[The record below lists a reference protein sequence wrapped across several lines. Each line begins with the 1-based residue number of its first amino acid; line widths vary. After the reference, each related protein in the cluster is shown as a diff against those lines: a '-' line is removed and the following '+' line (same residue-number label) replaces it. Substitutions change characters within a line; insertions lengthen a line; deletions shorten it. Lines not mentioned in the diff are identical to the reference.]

1 MNNINA
7 KNPSS
12 IDPLDL
18 FLEMD
23 PDQNE
28 FDQLFLPPLTDT
40 EQLELDEILNSL
52 VSPIEPD
59 LTQMRPCYNDIA
71 SCHRNASE
79 ERNEDW
85 STMGCANSGSQ
96 MNYLIGATSTTTLH
110 SLSSPSNNATN
121 VSTGE
126 NAYSKESAMF
136 PDVTADSSVANS
148 SVAESVGP
156 SSMALRNLSNV
167 ENSRTEKRHESRRT
181 HLERKSQD
189 NLRYNT
195 KLSRL
200 YREINS
206 LVNLIEGQRRRSK
219 PQILTA
225 VIRILKNQLE
235 TRHFRRRR

>member
-1 MNNINA
+1 MNNINT
-7 KNPSS
+7 K
-12 IDPLDL
+12 
-18 FLEMD
+18 LEMD
-23 PDQNE
+23 PDGNE
-28 FDQLFLPPLTDT
+28 FDQLFLPP
-40 EQLELDEILNSL
+40 EIDEILSEL
-52 VSPIEPD
+52 VAPMEPD
-59 LTQMRPCYNDIA
+59 ISQMRPYYNDIA

-85 STMGCANSGSQ
+85 STMEYPGSQ
-96 MNYLIGATSTTTLH
+96 MDYFNGATATTTLH
-110 SLSSPSNNATN
+110 SFSSDATV

-148 SVAESVGP
+148 SVAESVEP
-156 SSMALRNLSNV
+156 SSRALRNLSN
-167 ENSRTEKRHESRRT
+167 EANSRTENRHESRRAN
-181 HLERKSQD
+181 LERKSQD

-206 LVNLIEGQRRRSK
+206 LVNLIEGERRRSK
-219 PQILTA
+219 PQILMA
-225 VIRILKNQLE
+225 VIQILKDQLE